1 MRLEESRWCDKFV
14 VSHYMLGST
23 VAGAHH
29 LTSTQSIAPS
39 QGRSLS
45 GLKAQLLFACWMILL
60 RSWWKSVQCIG
71 MNDHF
76 DRVFFLYRKRQ
87 SHGANEDE
95 ALKYL
100 CFTTFFEYIHTYHIY
115 IYICILYVLHQNSL
129 LGCTILSSMNHLEPF
144 CRMSKNHVFFA
155 APRRLVNWGR
165 WGTEITESCT
175 KFVVEF
181 GCETRQLPFL
191 SLYSHGLFH
200 TNPYQSNVWAAVLF
214 LQVMSSPDALNGRPV
229 AAAVPLREP
238 ILSRWF

>member
-115 IYICILYVLHQNSL
+115 IYIFVYYMSCIKIASLDVPFWAPWITWNHFAECPKTTCFLQLPGVWWIEAVEALRSLRVAPNLLWNLDVKQDNSL
-129 LGCTILSSMNHLEPF
+129 SYPF
-144 CRMSKNHVFFA
+144 IPMVCFI
-155 APRRLVNWGR
+155 P
-165 WGTEITESCT
+165 I
-175 KFVVEF
+175 
-181 GCETRQLPFL
+181 
-191 SLYSHGLFH
+191 H
-200 TNPYQSNVWAAVLF
+200 TNPTFGQPSFSCRWC
-214 LQVMSSPDALNGRPV
+214 R
-229 AAAVPLREP
+229 LRMP
-238 ILSRWF
+238 